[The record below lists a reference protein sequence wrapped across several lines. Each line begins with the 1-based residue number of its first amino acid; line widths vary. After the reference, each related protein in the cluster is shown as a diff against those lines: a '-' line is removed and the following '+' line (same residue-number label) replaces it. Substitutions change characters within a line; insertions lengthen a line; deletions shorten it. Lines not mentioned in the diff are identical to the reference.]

1 MVLRDIDKTV
11 YNRHVK
17 ITFIA
22 IAVVLSI
29 LSVSISSLLI
39 ALLSTPEE
47 SHFTHN
53 LAGVIIGAIIVVVVL
68 QRLRGHPFLVEVVY
82 VWDLKQALNRIY
94 RKHQVLEQKAE
105 DNDPTAMQI
114 LMFQY
119 RGSRQL
125 YELDDNTVTIEDL
138 MPRLKRLQQRM
149 HDAGLDSEVD
159 EFDVQDL
166 ERF

>member
-29 LSVSISSLLI
+29 LSISVSSLLI

-47 SHFTHN
+47 SHFRHN

-68 QRLRGHPFLVEVVY
+68 LRLRGLRFLAEVVF
-82 VWDLKQALNRIY
+82 VWDLNQALNRIY
-94 RKHQVLEQKAE
+94 RKHRVLEQKAE
-105 DNDPTAMQI
+105 ENDPAAMRV

-119 RGSRQL
+119 RGSKQL

-138 MPRLKRLQQRM
+138 LPRLKRLQQRM
-149 HDAGLDSEVD
+149 HDVGLASEVD
-159 EFDVQDL
+159 ELDMQDL
-166 ERF
+166 KRF